1 MKSRR
6 LKDSTDKERASS
18 LKFRQLITYIE
29 NKSRIHQG
37 ASSPHAL
44 VPRTILKPKALV
56 DVMKWHESWQTLW
69 LGCFCTV
76 TKQFIACSYTPSKRA
91 WGERKLHTSAEPRK
105 WEIISWQYPEKI
117 GRREGNNL
125 CSTSSDASYVFMFPE
140 NNTVFDQDLDDLGD

>member
-1 MKSRR
+1 MKSRS
-6 LKDSTDKERASS
+6 LKDSTYKERASS

-56 DVMKWHESWQTLW
+56 DVIKWHESWQTLW
-69 LGCFCTV
+69 LGCFCVV
-76 TKQFIACSYTPSKRA
+76 TKQFIACSYTPSERA
-91 WGERKLHTSAEPRK
+91 WGERKLHTSAEPIK
-105 WEIISWQYPEKI
+105 LEIISWQHPEKI

-125 CSTSSDASYVFMFPE
+125 CSTSSDASYVFMFSE
-140 NNTVFDQDLDDLGD
+140 NNTVFEQDLDDLGD